1 MRIVP
6 VADRRDGDAFQRIY
20 RSRRRVYAG
29 GGHVCALGPSVLWA
43 ALCRAPTPLPE
54 VVNGGR
60 AHCLPDC
67 RRAGRRGSL
76 LNFSTGKQEIRT

>member
-6 VADRRDGDAFQRIY
+6 VADRRGGDAFLRNY

-29 GGHVCALGPSVLWA
+29 VGRVGALERSVLLA
-43 ALCRAPTPLPE
+43 TLCRAPTPFPN

-60 AHCLPDC
+60 ARCRPDC
-67 RRAGRRGSL
+67 RRAGRRGFL
-76 LNFSTGKQEIRT
+76 LNLSTGKQEIRT

>member
-6 VADRRDGDAFQRIY
+6 VADRRAGDAFLRIY
-20 RSRRRVYAG
+20 SSHRRMYVGVGR
-29 GGHVCALGPSVLWA
+29 VCALEPSVLFA
-43 ALCRAPTPLPE
+43 AVCRSPTPFPN

-60 AHCLPDC
+60 ARCRPDC

-76 LNFSTGKQEIRT
+76 LNLSTGKQEIRT

>member
-6 VADRRDGDAFQRIY
+6 VADRRAGDAFLRIY
-20 RSRRRVYAG
+20 RSQRRMYAG
-29 GGHVCALGPSVLWA
+29 VGRVCAHKPSVLWA
-43 ALCRAPTPLPE
+43 ALCRASTPFPN

-60 AHCLPDC
+60 ARCRPDC